1 MQFRAEAFN
10 ILNHPNFGAI
20 YNTMNSG
27 AALFGQAE
35 NTLNVGLKN
44 QSALYEQGGPRS
56 LQLALKLLF

>member
-1 MQFRAEAFN
+1 
-10 ILNHPNFGAI
+10 
-20 YNTMNSG
+20 MNSG